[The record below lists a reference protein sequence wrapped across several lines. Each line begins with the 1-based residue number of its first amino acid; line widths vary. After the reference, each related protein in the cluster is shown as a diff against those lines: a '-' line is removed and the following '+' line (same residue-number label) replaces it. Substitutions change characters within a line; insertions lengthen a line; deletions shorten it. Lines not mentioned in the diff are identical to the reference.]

1 MSNQIRALGEFVIL
15 KAIAESAGTEIKTDS
30 GIVIGVRDT
39 GEIPLICEIVDVG
52 NAVPEGYVAI
62 GDKSPM
68 PEGHMKNVPHPLV
81 AQKKAKPKDIPEKF
95 ISVHYKN
102 IPCVYK
108 DL

>member
-1 MSNQIRALGEFVIL
+1 MSNQIKALGEYVIM
-15 KAIAESAGTEIKTDS
+15 KAVAESAGTEIKS
-30 GIVIGVRDT
+30 EMGLIIGVRDT
-39 GEIPLICEIVDVG
+39 GEIPLICEVFSIGD
-52 NAVPEGYVAI
+52 AVPEGYVSI

-81 AQKKAKPKDIPEKF
+81 AQRKAKPKDIPEKF